1 MQKAAKKLCQGIDGD
16 QAAWDKGAAA
26 LDAMAAPQPDNAD
39 CWSSKAYDVLRAVA
53 AFRRQ
58 NPDVKIK
65 LAAGSRPACEPTL
78 ESLQDDPGNQPPDLA
93 CAGDAVVLVGRLSGL
108 PAVAIHMVNVAKT
121 TAVVQYRKGA
131 DENAPFPIGD
141 FYFKAPSLVPGEP
154 SSVDVTIADAD
165 WTVTGAVSLE
175 YAAEQ
180 SACPGAVPPG
190 APAAPGSIP

>member
-39 CWSSKAYDVLRAVA
+39 CWSSKAYDVLRDVA

-65 LAAGSRPACEPTL
+65 RAAGSRPACEPTL
-78 ESLQDDPGNQPPDLA
+78 ESLQDDPGNQPSDLA
-93 CAGDAVVLVGRLSGL
+93 CAGDAVGRLGGL
-108 PAVAIHMVNVAKT
+108 PAGSIRMVNVAKT

-141 FYFKAPSLVPGEP
+141 FYFKAPSLVPGGP
-154 SSVDVTIADAD
+154 NSVDVTIAD
-165 WTVTGAVSLE
+165 WTVTGSGHSSTRRTRERARGLSRRR
-175 YAAEQ
+175 
-180 SACPGAVPPG
+180 PRRRRT
-190 APAAPGSIP
+190 